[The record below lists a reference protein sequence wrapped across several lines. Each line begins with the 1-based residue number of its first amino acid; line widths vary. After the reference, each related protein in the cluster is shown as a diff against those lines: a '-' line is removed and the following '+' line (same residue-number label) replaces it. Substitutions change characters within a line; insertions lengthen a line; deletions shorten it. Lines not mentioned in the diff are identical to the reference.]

1 MGTVKG
7 NGTGARR
14 RTKSAKIQTDINSQ
28 GSNGSSA
35 HNGAADAGLNTETI
49 RMRAYDLFLS
59 AEPRTETTLLIGLG
73 PNGSCE
79 TRAVCDAA

>member
-14 RTKSAKIQTDINSQ
+14 RTKSAKIQADINSQ

-35 HNGAADAGLNTETI
+35 HNGAAEGGLNTETI
-49 RMRAYDLFLS
+49 RMRAYEFFLKRGATHGDDLADWFR
-59 AEPRTETTLLIGLG
+59 AERELRNASGL
-73 PNGSCE
+73 
-79 TRAVCDAA
+79 